1 MSSEERTRDR
11 LPRRRTAAV
20 VSVAAAVLLAGGGG
34 AYLATNAM
42 GGSED
47 EGSGRPGDAGP
58 GTPPPLALDGYSDAA
73 PSSGTAPPG
82 IAPGEPDPNG
92 TRYKATGDLPA
103 GPGKAPVYRAGGEVT
118 AAEAGALAESL
129 DVQGKMQRSGDA
141 WKVGP
146 AKDGSGPSLQVSR
159 KAPGTWTYSRYAPS
173 AGSKCGGVAK
183 CSDPTGGGSSKEAVS
198 EAAAKKAAA
207 PLLKALGQDD
217 AKLDAG
223 QLMGAT
229 RVVNVDP
236 AVGGLP
242 TYGWST
248 GIQVGSD
255 GQVVG
260 GSGQLKAPAKGD
272 TYPTVGAR
280 EALERMNGAAA
291 GGRVSVGGCA
301 SPVPLDGDEGEDKNA
316 DCASAPPKPSTVAV
330 TEATF
335 GLAAHTVAGRQALVP
350 SWLFE
355 VRPSGSDAAFTV
367 TYPAVEPKYLA
378 APKSSQPSTE
388 PTPLD
393 PSKPSEP
400 SKPSDKA
407 GGDTRTV
414 HVQGYSAK
422 GRTLTLHFTGG
433 VCAKYTASA
442 NESGGRV
449 SVKVTETQKK
459 GTVCIELAKF
469 YTLPV
474 TLDEPLDE
482 RKVVAADGATVRPA
496 QKNAPGG
503 VEPAP
508 RG

>member
-1 MSSEERTRDR
+1 MSGEERTRDR
-11 LPRRRTAAV
+11 LRRRRTAAV

-42 GGSED
+42 SGSGD
-47 EGSGRPGDAGP
+47 EGSARPGGTGT
-58 GTPPPLALDGYSDAA
+58 GTPPPLALDGHSDTS

-103 GPGKAPVYRAGGEVT
+103 GPGKAPVYRARGEVT
-118 AAEAGALAESL
+118 AAEATTLAEAL
-129 DVQGKMQRSGDA
+129 DVEGKPQRSGDA

-146 AKDGSGPSLQVSR
+146 AKDGSGPSLQMSR
-159 KAPGTWTYSRYAPS
+159 VAPGTWTYSRYAPS
-173 AGSKCGGVAK
+173 TGGKCGDGTK
-183 CSDPTGGGSSKEAVS
+183 CADPAGGGDAKDAVS
-198 EAAAKKAAA
+198 EAAAKRAAA
-207 PLLKALGQDD
+207 PLLKAFGQDD

-229 RVVNVDP
+229 RVVNADP
-236 AVGGLP
+236 VIGGLP

-280 EALERMNGAAA
+280 EALERMNGAAG

-301 SPVPLDGDEGEDKNA
+301 SAVPLDGGKAA
-316 DCASAPPKPSTVAV
+316 DCASAPPEPAAVAV
-330 TEATF
+330 TKATF

-378 APKSSQPSTE
+378 APKSSQPK
-388 PTPLD
+388 P
-393 PSKPSEP
+393 KPSEP
-400 SKPSDKA
+400 SEPSESSDKA
-407 GGDTRTV
+407 GGDTRSV

-433 VCAKYTASA
+433 VCAKYAASA
-442 NESGGRV
+442 DESGGRV

-459 GTVCIELAKF
+459 GTVCIKVAKF

-474 TLDEPLDE
+474 TLDAPLDG
-482 RKVVAADGATVRPA
+482 RKVVAADGDTVRPA

-508 RG
+508 RD

>member
-1 MSSEERTRDR
+1 MSGEERTRDR
-11 LPRRRTAAV
+11 LRRRRTAAV

-34 AYLATNAM
+34 AYLTANAR
-42 GGSED
+42 GGSDD
-47 EGSGRPGDAGP
+47 EGSARPGGT
-58 GTPPPLALDGYSDAA
+58 GTPPPLALDGYSGAS

-103 GPGKAPVYRAGGEVT
+103 GPGKAPVYRARGEVT
-118 AAEAGALAESL
+118 AAEAGALAETL
-129 DVQGKMQRSGDA
+129 DVQGKPQRSGDA

-159 KAPGTWTYSRYAPS
+159 EAPGSWTYSRYAPS
-173 AGSKCGGVAK
+173 TGGKCAGGTKCA
-183 CSDPTGGGSSKEAVS
+183 DPTGGGAEDAVS
-198 EAAAKKAAA
+198 EAAAKRAAA
-207 PLLKALGQDD
+207 PVLKALGQDD
-217 AKLDAG
+217 AELDAG

-229 RVVNVDP
+229 RVVNADP
-236 AVGGLP
+236 VVGGLP

-260 GSGQLKAPAKGD
+260 GSGRLKAPAKGD
-272 TYPTVGAR
+272 TYPTVAAR

-301 SPVPLDGDEGEDKNA
+301 SPVPLGEGRNE
-316 DCASAPPKPSTVAV
+316 DCASAPPPKPSTVDV

-355 VRPSGSDAAFTV
+355 VRPTGADAAFTV

-378 APKSSQPSTE
+378 APKSSQPSPK
-388 PTPLD
+388 PTPSAPSD
-393 PSKPSEP
+393 PSG
-400 SKPSDKA
+400 KA
-407 GGDTRTV
+407 GGGDTRTV
-414 HVQGYSAK
+414 HIQGYSAK

-433 VCAKYTASA
+433 VCAKYAASA
-442 NESGGRV
+442 DESGGRV
-449 SVKVTETQKK
+449 SVKITETQKK

-474 TLDEPLDE
+474 TLDAPLGE
-482 RKVVAADGATVRPA
+482 RKVVAADGAGVPHA

>member
-1 MSSEERTRDR
+1 MSGEERTRDR
-11 LPRRRTAAV
+11 LRRRRTAAV

-42 GGSED
+42 SGSDD
-47 EGSGRPGDAGP
+47 EGAARPGGTGS
-58 GTPPPLALDGYSDAA
+58 GTPPPLALDGYSDTS
-73 PSSGTAPPG
+73 PSSGSAPPG

-103 GPGKAPVYRAGGEVT
+103 GPGKAPVYRARGEVT
-118 AAEAGALAESL
+118 AAEAGAVAEAL
-129 DVQGKMQRSGDA
+129 DVQGRPVRSGDA

-159 KAPGTWTYSRYAPS
+159 AAPGTWTYSRYAPS
-173 AGSKCGGVAK
+173 TGGKCGGGTK
-183 CSDPTGGGSSKEAVS
+183 CADPTGGGSAKDAVS
-198 EAAAKKAAA
+198 EAAAKRAAA
-207 PLLKALGQDD
+207 PVLKALGQDD

-229 RVVNVDP
+229 RVVNADP
-236 AVGGLP
+236 AIGGLP

-260 GSGQLKAPAKGD
+260 GSGQLKAPDKGA

-280 EALERMNGAAA
+280 EALERMNGAAS

-301 SPVPLDGDEGEDKNA
+301 SAVPLGEDEGKDKDEGKDPGKTA
-316 DCASAPPKPSTVAV
+316 DCASAPPEPSTVAV
-330 TEATF
+330 TGATF

-355 VRPSGSDAAFTV
+355 VRPSGADAAFTV

-378 APKSSQPSTE
+378 APKSSQP
-388 PTPLD
+388 D
-393 PSKPSEP
+393 PRPSD
-400 SKPSDKA
+400 PSDKA

-433 VCAKYTASA
+433 VCAKYAASA
-442 NESGGRV
+442 DESGGRV

-459 GTVCIELAKF
+459 GTVCVELAKF

-474 TLDEPLDE
+474 TLDEPLGE
-482 RKVVAADGATVRPA
+482 RKVVAADGAAVPYA

-508 RG
+508 RD

>member
-1 MSSEERTRDR
+1 MSGEERTRDQH
-11 LPRRRTAAV
+11 RRRHTAAV

-42 GGSED
+42 SGSSD
-47 EGSGRPGDAGP
+47 EGAARPGAGP
-58 GTPPPLALDGYSDAA
+58 GTPPPLALDGYSDTS

-92 TRYKATGDLPA
+92 TRYKATGDLPE
-103 GPGKAPVYRAGGEVT
+103 GPGKAPVYRARGEVT
-118 AAEAGALAESL
+118 AAEAGTLAEAL
-129 DVQGKMQRSGDA
+129 DVQGKPRRSGDT

-146 AKDGSGPSLQVSR
+146 AKDGSGPSLRVGR
-159 KAPGTWTYSRYAPS
+159 EAPGTWTYSRYAPS
-173 AGSKCGGVAK
+173 AGTKCGDLAK
-183 CSDPTGGGSSKEAVS
+183 CSDPAGGGGAKDAVS
-198 EAAAKKAAA
+198 EAAAKRAAA
-207 PLLKALGQDD
+207 PVLKALGQDD

-229 RVVNVDP
+229 RVVNADP

-260 GSGQLKAPAKGD
+260 GSGQLKAPVKGD

-280 EALERMNGAAA
+280 EALEGMNGTAA

-301 SPVPLDGDEGEDKNA
+301 SPAPLDEGKGESKDKSVGKGA
-316 DCASAPPKPSTVAV
+316 DCASAPPEPSAVAV
-330 TEATF
+330 TGATF
-335 GLAAHTVAGRQALVP
+335 GLAAHTVGGRQALVP

-378 APKSSQPSTE
+378 ARQSSPRNPKPS
-388 PTPLD
+388 
-393 PSKPSEP
+393 PSEP
-400 SKPSDKA
+400 SSPSGKA
-407 GGDTRTV
+407 GTDTRTV
-414 HVQGYSAK
+414 HIQGYSAK

-433 VCAKYTASA
+433 VCAKYSASA
-442 NESGGRV
+442 DESGGRV
-449 SVKVTETQKK
+449 SVKVTETKKK

-474 TLDEPLDE
+474 TLDAPLGE
-482 RKVVAADGATVRPA
+482 RKVLTADGSAVPNA

-508 RG
+508 RN

>member
-1 MSSEERTRDR
+1 MSSEERTRER
-11 LPRRRTAAV
+11 LGRRRTAAV

-34 AYLATNAM
+34 AYLATNAT
-42 GGSED
+42 GGSDD
-47 EGSGRPGDAGP
+47 EGSARPGGT
-58 GTPPPLALDGYSDAA
+58 GTPPPLALDGYSGTT
-73 PSSGTAPPG
+73 PSSGTAPPPG

-92 TRYKATGDLPA
+92 SRYKATGDLPA
-103 GPGKAPVYRAGGEVT
+103 GPGQAPVHLARGGVS
-118 AAEAGALAESL
+118 AAEATALAEAL
-129 DVQGKMQRSGDA
+129 DVQGKPRRDGDA

-159 KAPGTWTYSRYAPS
+159 EAPGTWTYSAYAPS
-173 AGSKCGGVAK
+173 AGGKCGGGTK
-183 CSDPTGGGSSKEAVS
+183 CADPAGGAEDAVS
-198 EAAAKKAAA
+198 EAAAKRAAA
-207 PLLKALGQDD
+207 PVLKALGQDD
-217 AKLDAG
+217 AKLDAE

-229 RVVNVDP
+229 RVVNADP
-236 AVGGLP
+236 VVGGLP

-260 GSGQLKAPAKGD
+260 GSGRLKTPTKDA

-280 EALERMNGAAA
+280 EALERMNGAAG

-301 SPVPLDGDEGEDKNA
+301 SPVPLGEGKSE
-316 DCASAPPKPSTVAV
+316 DCASAPPKPATVDV
-330 TEATF
+330 TGATF
-335 GLAAHTVAGRQALVP
+335 GLAAHTVGGRQALVP

-355 VRPSGSDAAFTV
+355 VRPGGADTAFTV
-367 TYPAVEPKYLA
+367 TYPAVEPRYLA
-378 APKSSQPSTE
+378 APKSSRPS
-388 PTPLD
+388 
-393 PSKPSEP
+393 PSE
-400 SKPSDKA
+400 SSGRA

-433 VCAKYTASA
+433 VCSKYTASA
-442 NESGGRV
+442 DESGGRV
-449 SVKVTETQKK
+449 SVRVTETRKK
-459 GTVCIELAKF
+459 GTVCVQMAKF

-474 TLDEPLDE
+474 TLDAPLGE
-482 RKVVAADGATVRPA
+482 RKVVAADGSAVPYA

-508 RG
+508 RD